1 MKAIHLLIATL
12 IMMSL
17 ASCTAESSDPVDNSS
32 STYFLEKNVWRQKCY
47 IRGKQFW
54 QFKSKRFTCY
64 QLKEADEILSNL
76 ANIPM
81 RKKNIMYWLP
91 IKAIRLYWKWLPAR
105 QSMVSTPLQFSFNLT
120 GYSPT
125 VTYITTDIM
134 LNAVLHSW
142 NGMWKD
148 SVWPATTVKATS
160 YSNRKAIFI
169 WRWQTTESNI
179 CRFLSL

>member
-1 MKAIHLLIATL
+1 MKSYRT
-12 IMMSL
+12 
-17 ASCTAESSDPVDNSS
+17 
-32 STYFLEKNVWRQKCY
+32 F
-47 IRGKQFW
+47 
-54 QFKSKRFTCY
+54 
-64 QLKEADEILSNL
+64 

-81 RKKNIMYWLP
+81 RKKNIIYWLP

-105 QSMVSTPLQFSFNLT
+105 QSMVSTPLQFSSTLPAM
-120 GYSPT
+120 PT

-179 CRFLSL
+179 CRFLSASGALITRKAMTLHSLINYRYQIL